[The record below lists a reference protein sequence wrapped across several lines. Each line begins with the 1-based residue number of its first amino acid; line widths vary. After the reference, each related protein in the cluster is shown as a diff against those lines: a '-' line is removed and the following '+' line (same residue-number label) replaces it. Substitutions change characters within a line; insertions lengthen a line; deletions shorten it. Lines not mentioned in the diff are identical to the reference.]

1 MKERPIIFST
11 QMVRAILSGAKIQT
25 RRVIPVLPKRG
36 YSLHQISGDKFCFR
50 KVHKNGD
57 ATHSDIFRRPC
68 DVGDLLWVRETF
80 VGPIYDDID
89 DPYSDDDFE
98 NPDHCIYKAD
108 KDETPEYVDMDDNI
122 RRGWIPSIL
131 MPRWASRI
139 SLLVKSV
146 RADPLKEIS
155 DEDAIREGIYKSI
168 CISKRC
174 PFYIGECWDGNERL
188 LAAGVPRLDFETLWR
203 SLYPD
208 GQKSWGAN
216 PWVWVIDFDVV
227 KRP

>member
-11 QMVRAILSGAKIQT
+11 QMVRAILRGAKTQT

-36 YSLHQISGDKFCFR
+36 YSLHQISGDRFCFR

-57 ATHSDIFRRPC
+57 ATHSDVFRRPFDPC
-68 DVGDLLWVRETF
+68 DLL
-80 VGPIYDDID
+80 
-89 DPYSDDDFE
+89 
-98 NPDHCIYKAD
+98 YKAD
-108 KDETPEYVDMDDNI
+108 PPEERERLGDVVGTPVKW
-122 RRGWIPSIL
+122 RPSIH
-131 MPRWASRI
+131 MPRQMSR
-139 SLLVKSV
+139 LLLKVTSI
-146 RADPLKEIS
+146 RAEPLKEIS

-188 LAAGVPRLDFETLWR
+188 LAAGVPRLDFEALWR
-203 SLYPD
+203 GLYPE

-216 PWVWVIDFDVV
+216 PWVWVIDFDVA

>member
-122 RRGWIPSIL
+122 RRGWIPSIH
-131 MPRWASRI
+131 MPRWASR
-139 SLLVKSV
+139 LTLEVKAI
-146 RADPLKEIS
+146 RAEPLHDIS
-155 DEDAIREGIYKSI
+155 DGDAIREGIYRSVEIVEPCESKYP
-168 CISKRC
+168 ISTD
-174 PFYIGECWDGNERL
+174 WDGYKAMLSPCVARW
-188 LAAGVPRLDFETLWR
+188 DFARMWR
-203 SLYPD
+203 SIYPS
-208 GQKSWGAN
+208 GPKSWDAA
-216 PWVWVIDFDVV
+216 PWVWVIDFEVV
-227 KRP
+227 K

>member
-11 QMVRAILSGAKIQT
+11 QMVRAILRGAKTQT

-36 YSLHQISGDKFCFR
+36 YSLHQISEDKFCFR

-57 ATHSDIFRRPC
+57 ATHSDVFRRPC

-80 VGPIYDDID
+80 VGPIYDDVD

-108 KDETPEYVDMDDNI
+108 KDETPEYVDMDGNI
-122 RRGWIPSIL
+122 RRGWIPSIH

-146 RADPLKEIS
+146 RAEPLRDIS
-155 DEDAIREGIYKSI
+155 DTDAMREGLYLSFLRGTPMPIAMD
-168 CISKRC
+168 
-174 PFYIGECWDGNERL
+174 WDGNEKVL
-188 LAAGVPRLDFETLWR
+188 VAGVPKRDFETLWR

-216 PWVWVIDFDVV
+216 PWV
-227 KRP
+227 

>member
-11 QMVRAILSGAKIQT
+11 QMVRAILRGAKTQT

-36 YSLHQISGDKFCFR
+36 YSLHQISEDKFCFR

-57 ATHSDIFRRPC
+57 ATHSDVFRRPC

-80 VGPIYDDID
+80 VGPIYDDVD

-108 KDETPEYVDMDDNI
+108 KDETPEYVDMDGNI
-122 RRGWIPSIL
+122 RRGWIPSIH

-146 RADPLKEIS
+146 RAEPLRDIS
-155 DEDAIREGIYKSI
+155 DTDAMREGLYLSFLRGTPMPIAMD
-168 CISKRC
+168 
-174 PFYIGECWDGNERL
+174 WDGNEKVL
-188 LAAGVPRLDFETLWR
+188 VAGVPKRDFETLWR

>member
-11 QMVRAILSGAKIQT
+11 KMVRAILSGAKIQT

-57 ATHSDIFRRPC
+57 ATHSDVFKKPC

-146 RADPLKEIS
+146 RAEPLRDIS
-155 DEDAIREGIYKSI
+155 DTDAMREGIYSSFLRGTPVPI
-168 CISKRC
+168 AMD
-174 PFYIGECWDGNERL
+174 WDGNEKVL
-188 LAAGVPRLDFETLWR
+188 VAGVPKRDFEELWR
-203 SLYPD
+203 GLYPE
-208 GQKSWGAN
+208 GKKSWGAN

>member
-11 QMVRAILSGAKIQT
+11 QMVRAILSGAKTQT
-25 RRVIPVLPKRG
+25 RRVIPVLPKRC

-68 DVGDLLWVRETF
+68 YVGDLLWARETF
-80 VGPIYDDID
+80 VGPIYDDDVD

-122 RRGWIPSIL
+122 RRGWIPSIH

-139 SLLVKSV
+139 TLLVKSV
-146 RADPLKEIS
+146 RAEPLRDIS
-155 DEDAIREGIYKSI
+155 DTDAMREGIYSSFLRGTPVPI
-168 CISKRC
+168 AMD
-174 PFYIGECWDGNERL
+174 WDGNEKVL
-188 LAAGVPRLDFETLWR
+188 VSGVPKRDFESLWR
-203 SLYPD
+203 SLYPE

>member
-11 QMVRAILSGAKIQT
+11 QMVRAILRGAKTQT

-36 YSLHQISGDKFCFR
+36 YSLHQISEDKFCFR

-57 ATHSDIFRRPC
+57 ATHSDVFRRPC

-80 VGPIYDDID
+80 VGPIYDDVD

-108 KDETPEYVDMDDNI
+108 KDETPEYVDMDGNI
-122 RRGWIPSIL
+122 RRGWIPSIH

-146 RADPLKEIS
+146 RAEPLRDIS
-155 DEDAIREGIYKSI
+155 DTDAMREGLYLSFLRGTPMPIAMD
-168 CISKRC
+168 
-174 PFYIGECWDGNERL
+174 WDGNEKVL
-188 LAAGVPRLDFETLWR
+188 VAGVPKRDFEALWR
-203 SLYPD
+203 GLYPE

-227 KRP
+227 KRQ

>member
-11 QMVRAILSGAKIQT
+11 QMVRAILRGAKTQT

-36 YSLHQISGDKFCFR
+36 YSLHQISGDKFCFL

-57 ATHSDIFRRPC
+57 ATHSDVFKKPC

-80 VGPIYDDID
+80 VGPIFDDFD
-89 DPYSDDDFE
+89 DPYSEEDFQ

-108 KDETPEYVDMDDNI
+108 KDESPECVDMDDNI
-122 RRGWIPSIL
+122 RRGWIPSIH

-139 SLLVKSV
+139 TLLVKSV
-146 RADPLKEIS
+146 RAEPLRDIS
-155 DEDAIREGIYKSI
+155 DTDAMREGIYS
-168 CISKRC
+168 SFLRGT
-174 PFYIGECWDGNERL
+174 PFHIATDWDGNERAL
-188 LAAGVPRLDFETLWR
+188 VAGVPKLDFGTLWQK
-203 SLYPD
+203 LYPD